1 MAVSVITHS
10 EICASTAG
18 KLGKDYTAESV
29 GKTVQQYADNML
41 DLMKE
46 KAPNNPSDELLVETP
61 LVAYKTTYHQNSTK
75 KNPDG
80 TVTDV
85 GPRRKVTTSVPNA
98 ILKGINAD
106 LIKLV
111 VDIVGAVVGKK
122 AA

>member
-18 KLGKDYTAESV
+18 KLGKDHTAESV
-29 GKTVQQYADNML
+29 GKTVQQYADSML

-80 TVTDV
+80 TETKV
-85 GPRRKVTTSVPNA
+85 GVNYTVKVGLPN
-98 ILKGINAD
+98 ILLEGLNAAVE
-106 LIKLV
+106 IVKTV
-111 VDIVGAVVGKK
+111 VDGVKK

>member
-18 KLGKDYTAESV
+18 KLGKDHTAESV
-29 GKTVQQYADNML
+29 GKTVQQYADSML

-85 GPRRKVTTSVPNA
+85 GPRRKVTSVPNA